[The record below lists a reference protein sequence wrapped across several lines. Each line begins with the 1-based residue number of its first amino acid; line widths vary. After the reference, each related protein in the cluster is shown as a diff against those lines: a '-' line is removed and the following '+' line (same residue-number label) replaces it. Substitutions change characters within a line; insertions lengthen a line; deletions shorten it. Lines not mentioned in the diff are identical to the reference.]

1 MAPGNSPQLRDNVS
15 RVKASSPVG
24 KLIFVGLRAADVFW
38 QYNLLYRGWGIQLI
52 EKLGGHAVQ
61 SSQVLNP
68 LNTVTGLQPY
78 YGLVALLSIGSSLKQ
93 IVHIIWVS
101 EQAMD
106 VGSGFTI
113 ALFNTIFNTINTLLS
128 LWALTSPA
136 AASIQKSL
144 LATLSSPV
152 VAVGTTAYTVGLLAE
167 ATSEFQRKWF
177 KQDPN
182 NKGKP
187 YGGGLFSLAT
197 NINYGAYTTWRGAYA
212 LVCGGIV
219 WGAST
224 FGFFFYDF
232 ATRGVPVLHEY
243 MSQRVS
249 ITFESLVS
257 MITNQNLIDSMVT
270 RIDRSYLAFD
280 TR

>member
-1 MAPGNSPQLRDNVS
+1 MAPGNNSQLRDNVS
-15 RVKASSPVG
+15 RTKASSPIG
-24 KLIFVGLRAADVFW
+24 RLIFVGLRAADVFW
-38 QYNLLYRGWGIQLI
+38 QYNLLYRGWGIQLV
-52 EKLGGHAVQ
+52 EKLGGRAVQ
-61 SSQVLNP
+61 SYQVLNP
-68 LNTVTGLQPY
+68 LNITTGLQSY
-78 YGLVALLSIGSSLKQ
+78 YGLVTLLSIGSSLKQ

-113 ALFNTIFNTINTLLS
+113 ALFNTIFNTINALLS

-136 AASIQKSL
+136 ASGLDSKSL

-152 VAVGTTAYTVGLLAE
+152 VSVGLAAYTIGLLAE
-167 ATSEFQRKWF
+167 ATSEFQRKAF

-212 LVCGGIV
+212 LMCGGII
-219 WGAST
+219 WGATT

-249 ITFESLVS
+249 IARQSLVF
-257 MITNQNLIDSMVT
+257 MIANHK
-270 RIDRSYLAFD
+270 FD
-280 TR
+280 